1 MNAVNILQWEFEYAR
16 TTASEAMRDRHTMG
30 NYYLVAVG
38 IVASAVVALL
48 NPTSGLPAV
57 AGALVLAVLCIIG
70 CFYFANI
77 IRLRQAW
84 RGSAEAMNRIKRF
97 CIENQLDFNSQK
109 LECLCGRQT
118 HCHALTSVGPFFRGQ
133 VNRCVKEIR
142 RPPSRVPR

>member
-109 LECLCGRQT
+109 LECAFMWKADTLPRAAKRWTVFQR
-118 HCHALTSVGPFFRGQ
+118 SGQ
-133 VNRCVKEIR
+133 LVCKRN
-142 RPPSRVPR
+142 